1 MRGRSVL
8 TGALLGAGSVL
19 GGLLYRRRAARRRER
34 ADLYFG
40 DGSIV
45 SLTGSSDAEELLR
58 RARDVLD
65 AARG

>member
-45 SLTGSSDAEELLR
+45 SLTGSNDAEPLLR
-58 RARDVLD
+58 HARDLLD
-65 AARG
+65 AALG